1 MKFTVTEFIRD
12 YVKVNDEDE
21 YHWVEM
27 KKKYTVK
34 NWDDLQNIL
43 MMLIDF
49 SDGTIKF
56 EVRKEADDE
65 Q

>member
-1 MKFTVTEFIRD
+1 MKFTVIEFIRE
-12 YVKVNDEDE
+12 YVKVGDD
-21 YHWVEM
+21 YQWVEV

-34 NWDDLQNIL
+34 NWDDLQNII
-43 MMLIDF
+43 MTLIDF

-56 EVRKEADDE
+56 EVRKEAIDE